1 MLFGHECYMSHDTR
15 TIFCKKLV
23 WLAYKAQERMKRR
36 LQGEKEAEAEDEEA
50 NLFEPEWMDDD
61 GEALQESDVEDGA
74 VMVAVPL
81 KGKGAADE
89 SMVSDGAQKQKR
101 KSRLEGLPTSSRSRL
116 VLSLDSRY
124 RPRAANPLTG
134 CIEASGSH

>member
-1 MLFGHECYMSHDTR
+1 MMFQMLFGHECYMSHDTR

-81 KGKGAADE
+81 KGKGAADVAYAIALE
-89 SMVSDGAQKQKR
+89 IEYCRITGRPYTGGAADIFKCF
-101 KSRLEGLPTSSRSRL
+101 
-116 VLSLDSRY
+116 D
-124 RPRAANPLTG
+124 
-134 CIEASGSH
+134 